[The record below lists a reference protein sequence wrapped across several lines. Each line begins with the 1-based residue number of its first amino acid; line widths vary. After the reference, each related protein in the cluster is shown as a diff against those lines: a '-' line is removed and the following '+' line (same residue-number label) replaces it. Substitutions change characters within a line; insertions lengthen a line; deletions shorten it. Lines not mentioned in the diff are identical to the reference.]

1 MRPKTTVGG
10 GLVVVR
16 EGGVKNGKER
26 FSKRNYARGVVQA
39 RFCKIGSE
47 KGFMNYLRYPLKPN
61 IMVFLRPILSHK

>member
-26 FSKRNYARGVVQA
+26 FSKRNYARGVLQA
-39 RFCKIGSE
+39 RFCESEFE
-47 KGFMNYLRYPLKPN
+47 KG
-61 IMVFLRPILSHK
+61 S